1 MNLQKYSVKDT
12 HTNLPVITISEI
24 EVFHPIQ
31 NTVDV
36 IPVLS
41 IESEDFVVLDKQM
54 ILDLKDVIDKFLN

>member
-31 NTVDV
+31 NTVDI

>member
-31 NTVDV
+31 NTVDI
-36 IPVLS
+36 IPALS

-54 ILDLKDVIDKFLN
+54 LLDLREVIDKFLN